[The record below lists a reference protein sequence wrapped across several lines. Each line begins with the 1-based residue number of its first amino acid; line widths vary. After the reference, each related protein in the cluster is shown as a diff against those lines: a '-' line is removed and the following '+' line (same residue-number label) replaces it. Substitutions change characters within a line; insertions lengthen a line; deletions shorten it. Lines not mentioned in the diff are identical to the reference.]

1 MERGSKK
8 LILAVDYCCIEAVGK
23 ILLDIGIR
31 CFGLVSV
38 ILILAEDLLV
48 TSETM
53 VGLLLV
59 EFAESLNGIVEDE
72 FEDTELILSVF

>member
-1 MERGSKK
+1 MFT
-8 LILAVDYCCIEAVGK
+8 VDYCCIEAVGK

-38 ILILAEDLLV
+38 ILTLAAEELLV
-48 TSETM
+48 TSERI
-53 VGLLLV
+53 VDFLLV

-72 FEDTELILSVF
+72 FEDTEVILSVF